1 MRRFMCWMLVSALIG
16 QAGFG
21 CTSTGSGATTK
32 PAVKRK
38 ATDPVKHPLP
48 KARDLAVLS
57 AMPLYKFTE
66 ADLDVYLKHLH
77 ATMPDVQQRLMHLAK
92 KNVGQPYDMYLL
104 GEGPYELYD
113 PDPLYNLK
121 ESDCVTYVE
130 FTYAAAM
137 ARDWPSFFE
146 SLMRLRYKDAEI
158 GMVTRNHESVADW
171 NVNNAWLF
179 REVTDEI
186 GGAELKP
193 FKMTWKPAKFFAK
206 YGIGQDLAD
215 VRISQSYIPTEA
227 VLRVSGGLRAGD
239 LVQIVRGKDAAG
251 KPPSDKW
258 VGHFALAVAD
268 EDGVVRRL
276 VHSSGKG
283 VRIEPILDV
292 LDGKQDVGIKVLRSR
307 DEVLRQSPWS
317 GFSGQ

>member
-1 MRRFMCWMLVSALIG
+1 MKRFVFTVVLGMIVGLGGL
-16 QAGFG
+16 G
-21 CTSTGSGATTK
+21 CASTGSGTTTK

-48 KARDLAVLS
+48 KARDLAVLE
-57 AMPLYKFTE
+57 ALPLFKFTE
-66 ADLDVYLKHLH
+66 TDLDVYLKHLH
-77 ATMPDVQQRLMHLAK
+77 ATMPDAQTRLMHLAK

-104 GEGPYELYD
+104 GEGPFELYD

-121 ESDCVTYVE
+121 ASDCVTYVE

-137 ARDWPSFFE
+137 GHDWPSFFKN
-146 SLMRLRYKDAEI
+146 LMKLRYKDSQI

-179 REVTDEI
+179 REVTDEV
-186 GGAELKP
+186 GQAEVKP
-193 FKMTWKPAKFFAK
+193 FNMTWKPAKFFAK

-215 VRISQSYIPTEA
+215 VKISQSYIPTES
-227 VLRVSGGLRAGD
+227 VLKIAGGLRAGD
-239 LVQIVRGKDAAG
+239 IVQIVRGKDTAG

-268 EDGVVRRL
+268 EDGTVRKL

-283 VRIEPILDV
+283 VWIEPILDV
-292 LDGKQDVGIKVLRSR
+292 LDGKQDVGIKVLRVR
-307 DEVLRQSPWS
+307 EQVLNGSH
-317 GFSGQ
+317 